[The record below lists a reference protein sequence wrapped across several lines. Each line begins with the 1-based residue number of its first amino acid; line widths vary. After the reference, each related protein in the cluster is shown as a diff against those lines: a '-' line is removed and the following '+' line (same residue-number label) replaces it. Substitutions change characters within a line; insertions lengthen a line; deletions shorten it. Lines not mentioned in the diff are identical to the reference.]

1 MMDRY
6 TDCCNYIL
14 DIPKFAGKNT
24 LNDTHVLLEHVY
36 NEGSSRVVHI
46 AGTNGK
52 GSTTLYL
59 CTILQEMGF
68 KVGMFTSPHLVRM
81 NERIKVNNEEISNED
96 FVECFEDI
104 KRILKEEG
112 SVAHPSFFEFLFL
125 MAMDYFAKRKVD
137 YIVLETGLGGRL
149 DATNCIIRK
158 DLSIITKI
166 GMDHMEYL
174 GDTLD
179 AIAYEKAGII
189 AKDVPTVVYD
199 SEDIAFDVISR
210 VVKERNSTCYPISA
224 ENIKILLQ
232 NKQIID
238 FSIGCRYYRL
248 GGLRLKTAATYQVMN
263 ASLAVMAAFC
273 LENEKFSQEI
283 VQSSL
288 LKAFWPGR
296 MEEILPEVYLDGA
309 HNVDGIQAFLASV
322 KSHIF
327 DDESSYLNG
336 GNQHRLLLFSVVKD
350 KEYTK
355 MIDLIVGSKL
365 FDRVYTAPLD
375 SDRKTDLGTL
385 KDVFGKYDIDARFF
399 DGVDDA
405 YEQALEDKKPGDI
418 LYIAGSLYLVGRIK
432 ATLG

>member
-1 MMDRY
+1 MDRY

-24 LNDTHVLLEHVY
+24 LQDTHKLLDYVY
-36 NEGSSRVVHI
+36 EEGSARVVHI

-59 CTILQEMGF
+59 CTMLRDMGY

-81 NERIKVNNEEISNED
+81 NERIKVNNKEISNEE
-96 FVECFEDI
+96 FTECFEDI
-104 KRILKEEG
+104 KRIVKEEG

-125 MAMDYFAKRKVD
+125 MAMDYFSKQKVD

-158 DLSIITKI
+158 DLSVITKI

-179 AIAYEKAGII
+179 KIAYEKAGII
-189 AKDVPTVVYD
+189 AEGVPVVAYD
-199 SEDIAFDVISR
+199 NKDIAFDVISE
-210 VVKERNSTCYPISA
+210 VAKNKNSTCYPISS

-327 DDESSYLNG
+327 DDESSCSNG

-355 MIDLIVGSKL
+355 MIDLIVDSKL
-365 FDRVYTAPLD
+365 FDRVYVSPLD
-375 SDRKTDLGTL
+375 SDRKTSLDTL
-385 KDVFGKYDIDARFF
+385 KDAFGKYDIDTVFF
-399 DGVDDA
+399 SKVDDA
-405 YEQALEDKKPGDI
+405 YAKALEDKKSGDI

-432 ATLG
+432 AILG

>member
-1 MMDRY
+1 M
-6 TDCCNYIL
+6 DCCNYIL

-24 LNDTHVLLEHVY
+24 LQDTHKLLDYVY
-36 NEGSSRVVHI
+36 EEGSARVVHI

-59 CTILQEMGF
+59 CTMLRDMGY

-81 NERIKVNNEEISNED
+81 NERIKVNNKEISNEE
-96 FVECFEDI
+96 FTECFEDI
-104 KRILKEEG
+104 KKIVKEEG

-125 MAMDYFAKRKVD
+125 MAMDYFSKLKVD

-158 DLSIITKI
+158 DLSVITKI

-179 AIAYEKAGII
+179 KIAYEKAGII
-189 AKDVPTVVYD
+189 AEGVPVVAYD
-199 SEDIAFDVISR
+199 NKDIAFDVISE
-210 VVKERNSTCYPISA
+210 VAKNKNSTCYPISS

-327 DDESSYLNG
+327 DDESSCSNG

-355 MIDLIVGSKL
+355 MIDLIVDSKL
-365 FDRVYTAPLD
+365 FDRVYVSPLD
-375 SDRKTDLGTL
+375 SDRKTSLDTL
-385 KDVFGKYDIDARFF
+385 KDAFGKYDIDAVFF
-399 DGVDDA
+399 SKVDDA
-405 YEQALEDKKPGDI
+405 YAKALEDKKSGDI

-432 ATLG
+432 AILG

>member
-1 MMDRY
+1 MDRY

-24 LNDTHVLLEHVY
+24 LQDTHKLLDYVY
-36 NEGSSRVVHI
+36 EEGSARVVHI

-59 CTILQEMGF
+59 CTMLRDMGY

-81 NERIKVNNEEISNED
+81 NERIKVNNKEISNEE
-96 FVECFEDI
+96 FTECFEDI
-104 KRILKEEG
+104 KKIVKEEG

-125 MAMDYFAKRKVD
+125 MAMDYFSKQKVD

-158 DLSIITKI
+158 DLSVITKI

-179 AIAYEKAGII
+179 KIAYEKAGII
-189 AKDVPTVVYD
+189 AEGVPVVAYD
-199 SEDIAFDVISR
+199 NKDIAFDVISE
-210 VVKERNSTCYPISA
+210 VAKNKNSTCYPISS

-327 DDESSYLNG
+327 DDESSCSNG

-355 MIDLIVGSKL
+355 MIDLIVDSKL
-365 FDRVYTAPLD
+365 FDRVYVSPLD
-375 SDRKTDLGTL
+375 SDRKTSLDTL
-385 KDVFGKYDIDARFF
+385 KDAFGKYDIDAVFF
-399 DGVDDA
+399 SKVDDA
-405 YEQALEDKKPGDI
+405 YAKALEDKKSGDI

-432 ATLG
+432 AILG

>member
-1 MMDRY
+1 MDRY

-24 LNDTHVLLEHVY
+24 LQDTHKLLDYVY
-36 NEGSSRVVHI
+36 EEGSARVVHI

-59 CTILQEMGF
+59 CTMLRDMGY

-81 NERIKVNNEEISNED
+81 NERIKVNNKEISNEE
-96 FVECFEDI
+96 FTECFEDI
-104 KRILKEEG
+104 KRIVKEEG

-125 MAMDYFAKRKVD
+125 MAMDYFSKQKVD

-158 DLSIITKI
+158 DLSVITKI

-179 AIAYEKAGII
+179 KIAYEKAGII
-189 AKDVPTVVYD
+189 AEGVPVVAYD
-199 SEDIAFDVISR
+199 NKDIAFDVISK
-210 VVKERNSTCYPISA
+210 VAKSKNSTCYPISS

-327 DDESSYLNG
+327 DDESSCSNG

-355 MIDLIVGSKL
+355 MIDLIVDSKL
-365 FDRVYTAPLD
+365 FDRVYVSPLD
-375 SDRKTDLGTL
+375 SDRKTSLDTL
-385 KDVFGKYDIDARFF
+385 KDAFGKYDINTRFF
-399 DGVDDA
+399 SKVDDA
-405 YEQALEDKKPGDI
+405 YAKALEDKKSGDI

-432 ATLG
+432 AILG

>member
-1 MMDRY
+1 MDRY

-24 LNDTHVLLEHVY
+24 LQDTHKLLDYVY
-36 NEGSSRVVHI
+36 EEGSARVVHI

-59 CTILQEMGF
+59 CTMLRDMGY

-81 NERIKVNNEEISNED
+81 NERIKVNNKEISNEE
-96 FVECFEDI
+96 FTECFEDI
-104 KRILKEEG
+104 KRIVKEEG

-125 MAMDYFAKRKVD
+125 MAMDYFSKQKVD

-158 DLSIITKI
+158 DLSVITKI

-179 AIAYEKAGII
+179 KIAYEKAGII
-189 AKDVPTVVYD
+189 AEGVPVVAYD
-199 SEDIAFDVISR
+199 NKDIAFDVISE
-210 VVKERNSTCYPISA
+210 VAKNKNSTCYPISS

-327 DDESSYLNG
+327 DDESSCSNG

-355 MIDLIVGSKL
+355 MIDLIVDSKL
-365 FDRVYTAPLD
+365 FDRVYVSPLD
-375 SDRKTDLGTL
+375 SDRKTSLDTL
-385 KDVFGKYDIDARFF
+385 KDAFGKYDIDAVFF
-399 DGVDDA
+399 SKVDDA
-405 YEQALEDKKPGDI
+405 YAKALEDKKSGDS

-432 ATLG
+432 AILG

>member
-1 MMDRY
+1 MDRY

-24 LNDTHVLLEHVY
+24 LQDTHKLLDYVY
-36 NEGSSRVVHI
+36 EEGSARVVHI

-59 CTILQEMGF
+59 CTMLRDMGY

-81 NERIKVNNEEISNED
+81 NERIKVNNKEISNEE
-96 FVECFEDI
+96 FTECFEDV
-104 KRILKEEG
+104 KRIVKEEG

-125 MAMDYFAKRKVD
+125 MAMDYFSKQKVD

-158 DLSIITKI
+158 DLSVITKI

-179 AIAYEKAGII
+179 KIAYEKAGII
-189 AKDVPTVVYD
+189 AEGVPVVAYD
-199 SEDIAFDVISR
+199 NKDIAFDVISE
-210 VVKERNSTCYPISA
+210 VAKNKNSTCYSISS

-327 DDESSYLNG
+327 DDESSCSNG

-355 MIDLIVGSKL
+355 MIDLIVDSKL
-365 FDRVYTAPLD
+365 FDRVYVSPLD
-375 SDRKTDLGTL
+375 SDRKTSLDTL
-385 KDVFGKYDIDARFF
+385 KDAFGKYDINTRFF
-399 DGVDDA
+399 SKVDDA
-405 YEQALEDKKPGDI
+405 YAKALEDKKSGDI

-432 ATLG
+432 AILG

>member
-1 MMDRY
+1 M
-6 TDCCNYIL
+6 DCCNYIL

-24 LNDTHVLLEHVY
+24 LQDTHKLLDYVY
-36 NEGSSRVVHI
+36 EEGSARVVHI

-59 CTILQEMGF
+59 CTMLRDMGY

-81 NERIKVNNEEISNED
+81 NERIKVNNKEISNEE
-96 FVECFEDI
+96 FTECFEDI
-104 KRILKEEG
+104 KRIVKEEG

-125 MAMDYFAKRKVD
+125 MAMDYFSKQKVD

-158 DLSIITKI
+158 DLSVITKI

-179 AIAYEKAGII
+179 KIAYEKAGII
-189 AKDVPTVVYD
+189 AEGVPVVAYD
-199 SEDIAFDVISR
+199 NKDIAFDVISE
-210 VVKERNSTCYPISA
+210 VAKNKNSTCYPMSS

-327 DDESSYLNG
+327 DDESSCSNG

-355 MIDLIVGSKL
+355 MIDLIVDSKL
-365 FDRVYTAPLD
+365 FDRVYVSPLD
-375 SDRKTDLGTL
+375 LDRKTSLDTL
-385 KDVFGKYDIDARFF
+385 KDAFGKYDINTRFF
-399 DGVDDA
+399 SKVDDA
-405 YEQALEDKKPGDI
+405 YAKALEDKKSGDI

-432 ATLG
+432 AILG